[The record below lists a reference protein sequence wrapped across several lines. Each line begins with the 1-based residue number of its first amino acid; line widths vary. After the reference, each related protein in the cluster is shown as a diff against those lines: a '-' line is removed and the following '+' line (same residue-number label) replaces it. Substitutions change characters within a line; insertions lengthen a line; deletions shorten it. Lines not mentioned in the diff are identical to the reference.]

1 MKTEEINKYL
11 IKLVSSDLKELQRV
25 LVNYNKLS
33 EKENSEYWRR
43 TANAT
48 RNKIELA
55 HKTLEL
61 LSKDNS
67 LCDCQKLGDGEIAI
81 SSKALTNPKWSD

>member
-43 TANAT
+43 TATAT

-61 LSKDNS
+61 LSKNNS

-81 SSKALTNPKWSD
+81 SSKALTDPKWRD